1 MILLNKRKY
10 RTGIYYERD
19 VRNFVLQILSLK
31 NISNTLLPSWV
42 LPEFLL
48 DSLEE
53 IYDGASCAE
62 ALGR

>member
-1 MILLNKRKY
+1 MKQK
-10 RTGIYYERD
+10 D
-19 VRNFVLQILSLK
+19 VGNHQK
-31 NISNTLLPSWV
+31 TC
-42 LPEFLL
+42 L